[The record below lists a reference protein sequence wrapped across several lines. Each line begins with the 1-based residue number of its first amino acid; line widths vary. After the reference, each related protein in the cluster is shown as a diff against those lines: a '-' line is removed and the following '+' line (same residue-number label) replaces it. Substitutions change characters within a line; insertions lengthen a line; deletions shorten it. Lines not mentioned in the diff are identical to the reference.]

1 MSSPP
6 HPARRDAAS
15 HTLPQGERG
24 SKAVGTDPASREQPF
39 GVYVHWPF
47 CRAKC
52 PYCDFNS
59 HVRHGGIDETRF
71 LAAYLAELSHF
82 AALAPGRNVASVF
95 FGGGTPSL
103 MQASTVGAIL
113 EAIAKHWRL
122 ESRAEITLEANPT
135 SVEATRFA
143 GYRACGVNRLSLG
156 IQALDD
162 ASLKALGR
170 QHTADEALAALDLAK
185 RHFGRVSFDLI
196 YAREG
201 QTAKGWREELACA
214 LRHAADH
221 LSLYQ
226 LTIEPGT
233 PFAARHEAGTL
244 RTPNGAEA
252 RAQYLITQELTE
264 AAGLPAYEVSNHAR
278 PGSESRHNLLY
289 WRGHD
294 YAGIGPGAHSR
305 ISVGGEKHALATGKS
320 PEDWCGRVEASGHG
334 IASDE
339 TLSAEETAE
348 EYLLMGLRLNEGID
362 LARFAALR
370 GRALD
375 EARVATLAED
385 GLVHRDGARLAATL
399 KGRLV
404 LDRLIVELAA

>member
-1 MSSPP
+1 M
-6 HPARRDAAS
+6 AM
-15 HTLPQGERG
+15 TETG
-24 SKAVGTDPASREQPF
+24 QPF

-71 LAAYLAELSHF
+71 LKGYLTELAHF
-82 AALAPGRNVASVF
+82 AQRAPGRSVTSIF

-103 MQASTVGAIL
+103 MRAETVAAIL
-113 EAIAKHWRL
+113 EAIASHW
-122 ESRAEITLEANPT
+122 AVDADVEITLEANPT
-135 SVEATRFA
+135 SVEAENFA
-143 GYRACGVNRLSLG
+143 GYANAGVNRLSLG
-156 IQALDD
+156 VQALDD

-170 QHTADEALAALDLAK
+170 QHTADEALAALALAK

-201 QTAKGWREELACA
+201 QTARAWRSELGLA
-214 LRHAADH
+214 LEHAADH

-226 LTIEPGT
+226 LTIEEGT
-233 PFAARHEAGTL
+233 PFAARHAAGTL

-252 RAQYLITQELTE
+252 RAQYLLTQELCE

-305 ISVGGEKHALATGKS
+305 ITTNGTKCAVSALKS
-320 PEDWCGRVEASGHG
+320 PEGWLAAVEAHG
-334 IASDE
+334 DGRDSE
-339 TLSAEETAE
+339 EMLSAAE
-348 EYLLMGLRLNEGID
+348 AADEYLLMGLRLSEGID
-362 LARFAALR
+362 LTRLAALA
-370 GRALD
+370 GHALD
-375 EARVATLAED
+375 ERRLNALAQD
-385 GLVHRDGARLAATL
+385 GLIDRSGARLAATP

>member
-1 MSSPP
+1 M
-6 HPARRDAAS
+6 
-15 HTLPQGERG
+15 TMTE
-24 SKAVGTDPASREQPF
+24 PF

-47 CRAKC
+47 CLAKC

-59 HVRHGGIDETRF
+59 HVRHGGIDEARF
-71 LAAYLAELSHF
+71 LAAYLAELDHF
-82 AALAPGRNVASVF
+82 AARAPGRSITSIF

-103 MQASTVGAIL
+103 MRPATVEAIL
-113 EAIAKHWRL
+113 QAIASHWTV
-122 ESRAEITLEANPT
+122 EADAEITFEANPT
-135 SVEATRFA
+135 SVEAENFA
-143 GYRACGVNRLSLG
+143 GYRTAGVNRLSLG
-156 IQALDD
+156 VQALDD
-162 ASLKALGR
+162 QSLKALGR
-170 QHTADEALAALDLAK
+170 QHTAAEALAALTLAK

-201 QTAKGWREELACA
+201 QTARQWEDELNLA
-214 LRHAADH
+214 LGHAADH

-226 LTIEPGT
+226 LTIEEGT

-244 RTPNGAEA
+244 HIPNGALA
-252 RAQYLITQELTE
+252 RALYLLTQELCE

-305 ISVGGEKHALATGKS
+305 ISAGGAKRALSAIKS
-320 PEDWCGRVEASGHG
+320 PETWLAEVEAHGHG
-334 IASDE
+334 LASE
-339 TLSAEETAE
+339 EILSAAE
-348 EYLLMGLRLNEGID
+348 MADEYLLMGLRLSEGID
-362 LARFAALR
+362 RTRLAAI
-370 GRALD
+370 GDRALD
-375 EARVATLAED
+375 EERINALTRD
-385 GLVHRDGARLAATL
+385 GLIRCSGERLAATP

>member
-1 MSSPP
+1 M
-6 HPARRDAAS
+6 AMNE
-15 HTLPQGERG
+15 TG
-24 SKAVGTDPASREQPF
+24 QPF

-59 HVRHGGIDETRF
+59 HVRHGGIDEARF
-71 LAAYLAELSHF
+71 LKGYLAELAQF
-82 AALAPGRNVASVF
+82 AQRALGRTVSSIF

-103 MQASTVGAIL
+103 MRTETVAAIL
-113 EAIAKHWRL
+113 EAIASHWAVDAN
-122 ESRAEITLEANPT
+122 AEITLEANPT
-135 SVEATRFA
+135 SVEADNFA
-143 GYRACGVNRLSLG
+143 GYANAGVNRLSLG
-156 IQALDD
+156 VQALDD

-170 QHTADEALAALDLAK
+170 QHTADEALAALALAK

-201 QTAKGWREELACA
+201 QTARDWRAELGLA
-214 LRHAADH
+214 LKHAADH

-226 LTIEPGT
+226 LTIEEGT
-233 PFAARHEAGTL
+233 PFAARHAAGTL

-252 RAQYLITQELTE
+252 RAQYLLTQEMCDG
-264 AAGLPAYEVSNHAR
+264 AGLPAYEVSNHAL

-305 ISVGGEKHALATGKS
+305 ITSNSTKRAVSAIKS
-320 PEDWCGRVEASGHG
+320 PEGWLAAVEAHGHG
-334 IASDE
+334 CDSE
-339 TLSAEETAE
+339 EPLSAAETAD
-348 EYLLMGLRLNEGID
+348 EYLLMGLRLSEGID
-362 LARFAALR
+362 LARLAALA
-370 GRALD
+370 GHALD
-375 EARVATLAED
+375 ETRLNALARD
-385 GLVHRDGARLAATL
+385 GLIDRSGARLAATP